1 MKQLA
6 GPLRRTTRAAVGGRY
21 ALIVEVSGYRIERLS
36 GGVSFE
42 DSGAHGGGH
51 DAGPATVHASA
62 FGFGHCRPGS
72 FGDQAAL
79 EFGSSG
85 EHGKHHAPGR
95 RR

>member
-6 GPLRRTTRAAVGGRY
+6 GQLRRTTRAAVGGRY

-51 DAGPATVHASA
+51 DAGPATMHASA

-72 FGDQAAL
+72 
-79 EFGSSG
+79 
-85 EHGKHHAPGR
+85 R
-95 RR
+95 RGLLRSTS